1 MIPARIAVFLQ
12 MLLVG
17 CIAAAASPEQ
27 EMEAEAK
34 KLLPTLFSK
43 CGEDYY
49 SKRTFPH
56 RGRPAYVIGQFRG
69 LSPKA
74 THQMVHRRDAEKGV
88 EWKGNLQFT
97 ASTSRAFVHGMEP
110 QGQARKPPELD
121 TWSKWKPA
129 NLTTYFFLM
138 EKRNGQINITRRTP
152 AGITPVP
159 CSEVPPG

>member
-1 MIPARIAVFLQ
+1 MKPALMTLFLPLCLAV
-12 MLLVG
+12 
-17 CIAAAASPEQ
+17 AAGAQTPEQ
-27 EMEAEAK
+27 EMQAEAQ
-34 KLLPTLFSK
+34 KLIPTLFSK

-69 LSPKA
+69 LSTRTA
-74 THQMVHRRDAEKGV
+74 RQTVHSRDAAKGV
-88 EWKGNLQFT
+88 EWKGTLQFT
-97 ASTSRAFVHGMEP
+97 ATTSREFVHGMEP
-110 QGQARKPPELD
+110 QGQARTPPELD

-129 NLTTYFFLM
+129 NLTTYFFM
-138 EKRNGQINITRRTP
+138 FEKRNGQIHIKRRTP